1 MDNEKQFMKVLEGIK
16 VLDFGRFIAG
26 PYCAALLA
34 DYGADVIRVERVE
47 GGEDRDIVPVTGDG
61 EGAMSL
67 RLYRNKR
74 EMSLDQDSEQGRD
87 SLRTLVGRAD
97 VVVANMP
104 PRTLKNLGLDYETL
118 KAVTTRITLVASSA

>member
-47 GGEDRDIVPVTGDG
+47 GGEDRYIVPVTDDG
-61 EGAMSL
+61 EGAMFL
-67 RLYRNKR
+67 QLNRNKR
-74 EMSLDQDSEQGRD
+74 SMTLDLDSEQGREIV
-87 SLRTLVGRAD
+87 RKLVVRAD
-97 VVVANMP
+97 VVVAD
-104 PRTLKNLGLDYETL
+104 RKS
-118 KAVTTRITLVASSA
+118 TRLNSSHVK